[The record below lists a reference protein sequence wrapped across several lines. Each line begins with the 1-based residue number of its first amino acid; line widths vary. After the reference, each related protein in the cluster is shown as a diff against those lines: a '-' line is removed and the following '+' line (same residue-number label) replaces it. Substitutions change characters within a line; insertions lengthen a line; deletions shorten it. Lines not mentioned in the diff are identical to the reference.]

1 MDRPG
6 NSPPNKGQNLC
17 MAFLSLLRRGFL
29 KLRRAKEAGNSP
41 SGDEQPAPSGVQILS
56 NSNNAAI
63 DSITVNNVAGN
74 QVNYYNN
81 SAEYRE
87 AAELLR
93 TVQRIEKKL
102 PQGVGF
108 SNANA
113 VTITDAL
120 GETFTLPWSIVT
132 MYEDL
137 HDILGKHFRGKLV
150 GCIANSELLHSIE

>member
-1 MDRPG
+1 MDNAD
-6 NSPPNKGQNLC
+6 NSPANSESLG

-29 KLRRAKEAGNSP
+29 KLLWGQDAGNPP
-41 SGDEQPAPSGVQILS
+41 SGNEQPAPGGVQILS
-56 NSNNAAI
+56 HSNNAAI
-63 DSITVNNVAGN
+63 GSVTVTNVAGN
-74 QVNYYNN
+74 QIVYNN

-93 TVQRIEKKL
+93 TLRLMQRNQ
-102 PQGVGF
+102 PQTVGF

-113 VTITDAL
+113 VIITDAL

-137 HDILGKHFRGKLV
+137 HDILGKHFRGKV
-150 GCIANSELLHSIE
+150 GLE